1 MMIVTCIRYY
11 CGLNTNIQT
20 MLLSMDNAHS
30 KCRVLYMPGL
40 PAFVKKIITVFQ
52 SFLDT
57 RNFPNDKCN

>member
-1 MMIVTCIRYY
+1 
-11 CGLNTNIQT
+11 
-20 MLLSMDNAHS
+20 MDNAHS
-30 KCRVLYMPGL
+30 KCRVLYMPAMYMPGLPGLPGL